1 MSGRRPVEG
10 NEDDVSEFGARRE
23 LVIFQ
28 NKELTTVGRVGRNL
42 LVKLTPLVRLQQR
55 KYPLKGRWVKFHR
68 GEVDRPF
75 AGLLQE
81 KEGEPAGKSH
91 NTVFRSRLSSF
102 DRETRRS
109 NAGWPGPARAH
120 AGFFLKMR
128 PKARAARPVAQAW
141 LGLLLIND
149 TGIAVANI
157 CRACK
162 EDAVSQCTVRRWFNR
177 FESGDTSLENRE
189 PSERPSTVDDDEFRR
204 CIKEKPEVN
213 IRELTTTLGRT
224 KFTIHNRLNS
234 PGYHK
239 VLPCWIPTV

>member
-10 NEDDVSEFGARRE
+10 SEDEVSEFGARRE
-23 LVIFQ
+23 GRAQSEKTREEVSIPA
-28 NKELTTVGRVGRNL
+28 KEQGVDDRWSSWSQLFGQVSSTSSTSATEISFER
-42 LVKLTPLVRLQQR
+42 
-55 KYPLKGRWVKFHR
+55 RWVKFHR
-68 GEVDRPF
+68 GVVDRPF
-75 AGLLQE
+75 GAGLC
-81 KEGEPAGKSH
+81 EGRPVTLSALRP
-91 NTVFRSRLSSF
+91 FRK
-102 DRETRRS
+102 
-109 NAGWPGPARAH
+109 PGPARDQ
-120 AGFFLKMR
+120 GQIRTF
-128 PKARAARPVAQAW
+128 VYYE
-141 LGLLLIND
+141 LLLIND

-239 VLPCWIPTV
+239 VLPCWIPAV